1 MKKYGGGADS
11 QSFVPE
17 NTSSSKGGAKFNFS
31 KHVPFDYSKFKEG
44 QQNQTA
50 MSATDCHDM
59 SCLKAWRAAQ
69 LSRVSE
75 YGPYVPKVGKDAES
89 DQIKDQY
96 ETNKKRIQVEEAATA
111 KAAEVNATTTQE
123 AATAKAAE
131 VDATTTHKAATAKA
145 AEVSATTTHKAATAK
160 AAEVDAAAREPAAV
174 VTVPPTPTEVLSAS
188 PVEESR
194 GLDPARWV
202 VLGSV
207 TLVAAGMAVRAARA
221 RPLSSLQEDPD
232 QAYLALA

>member
-1 MKKYGGGADS
+1 MKKYGGGADW

-17 NTSSSKGGAKFNFS
+17 NTNSSNGGAKFNFS
-31 KHVPFDYSKFKEG
+31 KYVPFDYSKFKEG

-50 MSATDCHDM
+50 TSATDCHDM

-69 LSRVSE
+69 MARVKE
-75 YGPYVPKVGKDAES
+75 YGEYVPKVGRDAES
-89 DQIKDQY
+89 KAINDQY
-96 ETNKKRIQVEEAATA
+96 ETNKKRIQEEEE
-111 KAAEVNATTTQE
+111 AAEVNATTTQE